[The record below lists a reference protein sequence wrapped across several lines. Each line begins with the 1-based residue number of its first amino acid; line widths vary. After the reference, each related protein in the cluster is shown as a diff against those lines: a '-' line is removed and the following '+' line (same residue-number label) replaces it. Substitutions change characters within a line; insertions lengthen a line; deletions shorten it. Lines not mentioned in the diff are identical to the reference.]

1 MSSFQNFAFR
11 IFREYTKHFM
21 IFFPD
26 LKKILKK
33 SDMPYTT
40 QEYLSMSMLISLIA
54 LILFIPV
61 FSLLFTILVK
71 DILFSILFAILSGLV
86 ASVGLFFGMI
96 KYPLSIIKSKESNLN
111 NSLPFALLYL
121 ATISSSKLPLFKT
134 LNIFTK
140 FSSYGEIK
148 KQINNINNDTKLF
161 GLDIIT
167 ALERAVERSPSK
179 NFSELLYGLLS
190 TIRAGGDMNIYL
202 KQKSINFMNEYKR
215 KLHEFSN
222 TLTLFIEIYLTAIIL
237 GAIFFTILTA
247 IISAI
252 GGGGEDIIILQFILI
267 FLFMP
272 LISIMF
278 IYLIKSSTPGEE

>member
-179 NFSELLYGLLS
+179 NFSVLLYGLLS